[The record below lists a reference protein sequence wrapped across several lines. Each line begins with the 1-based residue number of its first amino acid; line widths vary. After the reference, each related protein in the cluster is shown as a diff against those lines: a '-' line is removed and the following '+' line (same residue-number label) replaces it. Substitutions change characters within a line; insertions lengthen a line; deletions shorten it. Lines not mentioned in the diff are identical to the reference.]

1 MKYKSYPTYKD
12 SDIEWLGRIPHGWGI
27 TRLKFLC
34 SICTGEKDTVDRED
48 DGIYPFFVRSETV
61 ERISSYS
68 YDGEAI
74 LTAGDGAIGKIFH
87 YINGKFDFHQRVYK
101 FSDFRGVHGRFLF
114 YYISN
119 NLEKEVV
126 KLSARTT
133 VDSLR
138 LPMLQN
144 FIVSLPSIHEQITIA
159 RYLDDEVAKID
170 LMIAKQ
176 KRVIELLVE
185 KRSVAISHFVTK
197 GMNADAEFKY
207 SGIDWIGEM
216 PAHWSV
222 KPLRYIGIC
231 QNGINIG
238 AEKFGNGYP
247 FVSYGDV
254 YNNKSLP
261 SEIKGLVES
270 SAKDRVIYSVN
281 YGDVFFTRTS
291 ETIDEI
297 GFAST
302 SFSEIPNATFAG
314 FLIRFRPFTGIIR
327 PEFSKYYFSNIL
339 LRAFFIKEMN
349 LVTRASLSQDLLKLL
364 PVVLPPL
371 DEQKEIGDFL
381 EKQSIAFETLIS
393 NAKKLINLLKERRSE
408 LIFSAVTGKI
418 DVRNWQPDAKDVA

>member
-1 MKYKSYPTYKD
+1 MKYKSYPTYED

-144 FIVSLPSIHEQITIA
+144 FIISLPSIHEQITIA

-185 KRSVAISHFVTK
+185 KRSVAISHVVTK

-207 SGIDWIGEM
+207 SGIDWIGEI

-238 AEKFGNGYP
+238 AEKFGSGYP
-247 FVSYGDV
+247 FVSYSDV

-302 SFSEIPNATFAG
+302 SFSEILNATFAG
-314 FLIRFRPFTGIIR
+314 FLIRFRPFTGVIR

>member
-1 MKYKSYPTYKD
+1 VKYKSYPTYKN

-101 FSDFRGVHGRFLF
+101 FSDFRGVHGRFLY

-185 KRSVAISHFVTK
+185 KRSVAISHLVTK
-197 GMNADAEFKY
+197 GMNADTEFKY
-207 SGIDWIGEM
+207 SGIDWIGEI

-238 AEKFGNGYP
+238 AEKFGSGYP

-261 SEIKGLVES
+261 SKIKGLVES

-371 DEQKEIGDFL
+371 NEQKEIGDFL

-408 LIFSAVTGKI
+408 LIFLAVTGKI
-418 DVRNWQPDAKDVA
+418 DVRNWYPDAKDVA

>member
-1 MKYKSYPTYKD
+1 MKYKSYPTYKN

-101 FSDFRGVHGRFLF
+101 FSDFRGVHGRFLY

-185 KRSVAISHFVTK
+185 KRSVAISHLVTK

-207 SGIDWIGEM
+207 SGIDWIGEI

-238 AEKFGNGYP
+238 AEKFGSGYP

-381 EKQSIAFETLIS
+381 EKQSIAFETLIF

>member
-207 SGIDWIGEM
+207 SGVDWIGEM